1 MASSSDLSTI
11 AALATAPAP
20 AGIAVVRVSGARTR
34 QALKALFRSKSSVT
48 EHPRTLQ
55 LGRIID
61 HESGAEIDTA
71 MAVFMPAPHSYT
83 GEDVAEFQFHG
94 SPALVQ
100 KVLRSLFAYGI
111 SPAEPGEFTKRA
123 FLNGKIDLV
132 QAEAVSDLVNATS
145 DEALRLANEQLK
157 GRFSKIVDTI
167 GEPLR
172 DALAEIEARIDFPD
186 EDIEP
191 QALESLIKVIEDSR
205 NKLENLLDTYQYGQV
220 VRDGFRV
227 LLCGKPN
234 AGKSSLLNGLLGT
247 ERAIVTPV
255 SGTTRDLIEEAAT
268 FAGYRFVFCDSAGL
282 TDSQDPVE
290 KIGIELARERLGWA
304 DLVLFIVDASDSD
317 ASWRAVLETIKPKAR
332 KIWMVTNKID
342 LNPAAFASF
351 FCDSSI
357 CAQNF
362 FLSVKTRNGFDA
374 LVDALVEEVRAS
386 SADKSHANQVVT
398 NERHRVCLSTSYD
411 ALTHS
416 LNALKTK
423 LPTELVAS
431 ELRIAL
437 HALEELVGKTYTEDI
452 LGRIFSKFCIGK

>member
-20 AGIAVVRVSGARTR
+20 AGIAVIRVSGTRTR
-34 QALKALFRSKSSVT
+34 QALKVLFRSKASVT

-61 HESGAEIDTA
+61 HETGAEIDTA
-71 MAVFMPAPHSYT
+71 MAVFMPGPHSYT

-111 SPAEPGEFTKRA
+111 SPAEAGEFTKRA

-157 GRFSKIVDTI
+157 GRFSEIIDTI

-172 DALAEIEARIDFPD
+172 NTLAEIEARIDFPD

-191 QALESLIKVIEDSR
+191 HALDALIRVVSDARTRMED
-205 NKLENLLDTYQYGQV
+205 LLNTYQYGQV
-220 VRDGFRV
+220 IRDGFRV

-234 AGKSSLLNGLLGT
+234 AGKSSLLNELLGT

-255 SGTTRDLIEEAAT
+255 SGTTRDLIEESAT
-268 FAGYRFVFCDSAGL
+268 FAGFRFVFCDSAGL

-290 KIGIELARERLGWA
+290 KIGIELARERLAWA
-304 DLVLFIVDASDSD
+304 DLVLFVVDAADTD
-317 ASWRAVLETIKPKAR
+317 ASWRAVLETIRPKAR

-342 LNPAAFASF
+342 LNPSAFASF

-362 FLSVKTRNGFDA
+362 YLSVKTRNGFDA
-374 LVDALVEEVRAS
+374 LVDALVEEVKAS
-386 SADKSHANQVVT
+386 SSDKSHANQVVT
-398 NERHRVCLSTSYD
+398 NERHRICLTTSYD
-411 ALTHS
+411 AVTRSLT
-416 LNALKTK
+416 ALQTK
-423 LPTELVAS
+423 MPTELVAS

-437 HALEELVGKTYTEDI
+437 NAMEELVGKTYTEDI